1 MNYSGPELNITRQLA
16 KERLN
21 NCAETGQFKKD
32 KIHPLCL
39 SCGAPATNELPSCNA
54 PKCIKA
60 VRPVFRW
67 AQRVAGLSLTKAT
80 KPKPIK
86 IYAGVRA

>member
-1 MNYSGPELNITRQLA
+1 MTVIAHDLNITRQLA

-21 NCAETGQFKKD
+21 NRVETGQFQKG

-39 SCGAPATNELPSCNA
+39 SCGAPATNDLPSCNA

-67 AQRVAGLSLTKAT
+67 AQRVAGLTLTKAI

-86 IYAGVRA
+86 VFSKA

>member
-1 MNYSGPELNITRQLA
+1 MTVIAHDLNITRQLA

-21 NCAETGQFKKD
+21 NRVETGQFKKG

-39 SCGAPATNELPSCNA
+39 SCGAPATNDLPSCNA
-54 PKCIKA
+54 PKCVKA

-67 AQRVAGLSLTKAT
+67 AQRVAGLTLTKAI

-86 IYAGVRA
+86 VFSKA

>member
-1 MNYSGPELNITRQLA
+1 MAFTAPELNITQQLA

-21 NCAETGQFKKD
+21 NRVETGQFQKD

-39 SCGAPATNELPSCNA
+39 SCGAPATNDLPSCNA
-54 PKCIKA
+54 PKCVKA

-67 AQRVAGLSLTKAT
+67 AQRVAGLTLTKAI

-86 IYAGVRA
+86 IYAGGRA

>member
-21 NCAETGQFKKD
+21 NRVETGQFKKG
-32 KIHPLCL
+32 KIHQLCL
-39 SCGAPATNELPSCNA
+39 SCGAPATNDLPSCNA
-54 PKCIKA
+54 PKCVKA

-67 AQRVAGLSLTKAT
+67 AQRVAGLTLTKAI

-86 IYAGVRA
+86 VFSKA